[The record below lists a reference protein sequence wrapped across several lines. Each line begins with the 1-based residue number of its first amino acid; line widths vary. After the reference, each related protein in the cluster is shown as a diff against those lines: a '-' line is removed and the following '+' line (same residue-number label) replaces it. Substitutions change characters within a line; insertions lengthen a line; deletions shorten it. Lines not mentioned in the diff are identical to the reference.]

1 MKHIK
6 VIIQELQNSGKYQPV
21 EKITKTNKKVSL
33 LEVESLIFIVLTNLS
48 EDYKSAVAICRL
60 VGDVTSMIQGENDGL
75 IPLRDTAIILNT
87 LLEFISHDPNTSA
100 ELTKMYLEAYE
111 EVNTCEAVE
120 NYLHYKNYLNNLEET
135 L

>member
-6 VIIQELQNSGKYQPV
+6 VIIQELQDSGKYKPEV
-21 EKITKTNKKVSL
+21 KITKTNKKVSL
-33 LEVESLIFIVLTNLS
+33 LEVEALIFTVLTNLS

-60 VGDVTSMIQGENDGL
+60 IGDVTSMIQGETDGL

-87 LLEFISHDPNTSA
+87 VLEFISHDPNTSA

-111 EVNTCEAVE
+111 KTDICEAVE
-120 NYLHYKNYLNNLEET
+120 YYLHYKKIFK
-135 L
+135 